1 MARVDLARQGLPT
14 RLPARCHRLF
24 GLGLAGLTKLAARL
38 SDDSGA
44 GHVARGRVLHDRLV
58 GVAGHE
64 GVRRFVAGVLA
75 GNAVAG
81 RAFAVRSRNG
91 EPR

>member
-1 MARVDLARQGLPT
+1 MARVDL
-14 RLPARCHRLF
+14 PARCRRLF
-24 GLGLAGLTKLAARL
+24 RLGLARLTKLAAHL

-44 GHVARGRVLHDRLV
+44 GYVARGCVLHDRLV

-75 GNAVAG
+75 ENAVAG
-81 RAFAVRSRNG
+81 PAVAARSRNG